1 MEKKTTAP
9 VAKKPAPKKAA
20 SSSKS
25 GGLNAGIV
33 IPVLLVLGVCIWMFF
48 LGDGANF
55 DDPEVKHHPKN
66 MLGIVYSG
74 GVIVPILITCFLI
87 VVVFSVERYITI
99 GKASGKGNLDAFVS
113 KIRSLL
119 DAGNLTD
126 AIKECDRQQGTV
138 GNVAKTALMKYNQLT
153 SETELKK
160 DQKLAALQK
169 EVEEATS
176 LELPM
181 LEKNLTILST
191 LGSVATLIAL
201 LGTVLGMIRS
211 FFAIG
216 EGGGAPDAAEL
227 ARGIAEALINTGLGI
242 GTSAVAII
250 MYNFFTSKID
260 GLTFKIDEIGMS
272 LQQTF
277 SAKN

>member
-1 MEKKTTAP
+1 MEKNTTAP
-9 VAKKPAPKKAA
+9 AAKKPAPKKAA
-20 SSSKS
+20 SSKS
-25 GGLNAGIV
+25 GGLNAGII
-33 IPVLLVLGVCIWMFF
+33 IPILLVLGICIWSFI
-48 LGDGANF
+48 LGDAANF
-55 DDPEVKHHPKN
+55 EDPERKHPAN

-87 VVVFSVERYITI
+87 VVVFSIERFITL
-99 GKASGKGNLDAFVS
+99 GKASGKGNLDAFVA
-113 KIRSLL
+113 KIRSQVNS
-119 DAGNLTD
+119 GNFED
-126 AIKECDRQQGTV
+126 AIKECDKLGGTV
-138 GNVAKTALMKYNQLT
+138 GNVAKTALSKYDQLVAETQLT
-153 SETELKK
+153 K
-160 DQKLAALQK
+160 DQKLASLQK

-250 MYNFFTSKID
+250 MYNYFTSKID
-260 GLTFKIDEIGMS
+260 GLTYKIDEIGMS

-277 SAKN
+277 SANN

>member
-1 MEKKTTAP
+1 MEKKTTVPA
-9 VAKKPAPKKAA
+9 ASKPATKKAA
-20 SSSKS
+20 KPKKS
-25 GGLNAGIV
+25 GGLNAAIIIPILLILGI
-33 IPVLLVLGVCIWMFF
+33 GIWKFL
-48 LGDGANF
+48 LGDPSNF
-55 DDPEVKHHPKN
+55 DEAGHPAN

-87 VVVFSVERYITI
+87 VVVFSVERFITI
-99 GKASGKGNLDAFVS
+99 GKASGKGNLDAFVG
-113 KIRSLL
+113 KIRTMLNNGQL
-119 DAGNLTD
+119 EEAL
-126 AIKECDRQQGTV
+126 KECDKQQGTV
-138 GNVAKTALMKYNQLT
+138 GNVAKTALGKYK
-153 SETELKK
+153 ELVNEKEFTK

-169 EVEEATS
+169 EVDEATS

-181 LEKNLTILST
+181 LEKNLSILST

-227 ARGIAEALINTGLGI
+227 ATGIAEALINTGLGI
-242 GTSAVAII
+242 GTSAIAII
-250 MYNFFTSKID
+250 MYNLFTAKID

-277 SAKN
+277 SANN

>member
-9 VAKKPAPKKAA
+9 VASKPAPKKAA
-20 SSSKS
+20 TPKKG
-25 GGLNAGIV
+25 GGLNAGIT
-33 IPVLLVLGVCIWMFF
+33 IFGLFLAGIAIYMFL
-48 LGDGANF
+48 LGDSSNF
-55 DDPEVKHHPKN
+55 DEQGNPTN
-66 MLGIVYSG
+66 FMGIIYKG
-74 GVIVPILITCFLI
+74 GIIVPVLITCFL
-87 VVVFSVERYITI
+87 VTVVFSIERFITI
-99 GKASGKGNLDAFVS
+99 GKAGGSGNLDAFVS

-119 DAGNLTD
+119 NSGNLED
-126 AIKECDRQQGTV
+126 AIKECDKQKGTV
-138 GNVAKTALMKYNQLT
+138 GNVAKTALAKYNQLV
-153 SETELKK
+153 SEKEFTK

-181 LEKNLTILST
+181 LEKNLSILST

-216 EGGGAPDAAEL
+216 AGGGAPDAAEL
-227 ARGIAEALINTGLGI
+227 ATGIAEALINTGLGI
-242 GTSAVAII
+242 GTSAIAII
-250 MYNFFTSKID
+250 MYNLFTSKID
-260 GLTFKIDEIGMS
+260 GLTYKIDEIGMS

-277 SAKN
+277 SANN

>member
-9 VAKKPAPKKAA
+9 AAKPAPKKAA

-33 IPVLLVLGVCIWMFF
+33 IPILLVLGVCIWMFF

-87 VVVFSVERYITI
+87 VVVFSVERFITL

-113 KIRSLL
+113 KIRSQLN
-119 DAGNLTD
+119 AGNLDD

-138 GNVAKTALMKYNQLT
+138 GNVAKIALMKYNQLI

-272 LQQTF
+272 LQQIF

>member
-1 MEKKTTAP
+1 MEKNTTAP
-9 VAKKPAPKKAA
+9 AAKKPAPKKAA
-20 SSSKS
+20 SSNKS
-25 GGLNAGIV
+25 GGLNAGII
-33 IPVLLVLGVCIWMFF
+33 IPILLVLGIAIWSFI
-48 LGDGANF
+48 LGDAANF
-55 DDPEVKHHPKN
+55 EDPERRHPAN

-87 VVVFSVERYITI
+87 VVVFSIERFITLN
-99 GKASGKGNLDAFVS
+99 KAAGKGNLDAFVA
-113 KIRSLL
+113 KIRSQVTS
-119 DAGNLTD
+119 GNLED
-126 AIKECDRQQGTV
+126 AIKECDKQGGTV
-138 GNVAKTALMKYNQLT
+138 GNVTKTALAKYHQLVG
-153 SETELKK
+153 ETQLSK
-160 DQKLAALQK
+160 DQKLASLQK
-169 EVEEATS
+169 EVEESTS

-250 MYNFFTSKID
+250 MYNLFTSKID
-260 GLTFKIDEIGMS
+260 GLTYKIDEIGMS

-277 SAKN
+277 SANN

>member
-9 VAKKPAPKKAA
+9 AAKKPVTKKKAAAPKK
-20 SSSKS
+20 S
-25 GGLNAGIV
+25 GGMNAAFV
-33 IPVLLVLGVCIWMFF
+33 IPALLILGILIYMFL
-48 LGDGANF
+48 LGDSSNF
-55 DDPEVKHHPKN
+55 DEDGQPIN
-66 MLGIVYSG
+66 AMGIIYKG
-74 GVIVPILITCFLI
+74 GVIVPVLITCFLI
-87 VVVFSVERYITI
+87 TVVFSVERFITI
-99 GKASGKGNLDAFVS
+99 GKAGGKGNLDVFVG
-113 KIRSLL
+113 KIRSMLNS
-119 DAGNLTD
+119 GNITE

-138 GNVAKTALMKYNQLT
+138 GNVAKTALSKYNQLI
-153 SETELKK
+153 SETEFTK

-181 LEKNLTILST
+181 LEKNLSILST

-227 ARGIAEALINTGLGI
+227 ATGIAEALINTGLGI
-242 GTSAVAII
+242 GTSAIAIV
-250 MYNFFTSKID
+250 MYNLFTSKID

-277 SAKN
+277 SANN

>member
-9 VAKKPAPKKAA
+9 AAKKPAPKKAA
-20 SSSKS
+20 AQKK
-25 GGLNAGIV
+25 GAGLNAGII
-33 IPVLLVLGVCIWMFF
+33 IPILLVIGICIWKFI

-55 DDPEVKHHPKN
+55 DDPEVKHHPSN

-87 VVVFSVERYITI
+87 VVVFSIERFITI
-99 GKASGKGNLDAFVS
+99 GKSSGKGNLDEFVA
-113 KIRSLL
+113 KIRSQVG
-119 DAGNLTD
+119 AGNLAD
-126 AIKECDRQQGTV
+126 AIKECDKQSGTV
-138 GNVAKTALMKYNQLT
+138 GNVAKTALAKYNQLIG
-153 SETELKK
+153 ETQLTK

-169 EVEEATS
+169 EIEEATS

-250 MYNFFTSKID
+250 MYNLFTSKID
-260 GLTFKIDEIGMS
+260 SLTFKIDEIGMS

-277 SAKN
+277 SANN